1 MNGAVLVGAIRP
13 PPAKI
18 QGDLSLDLRDYL
30 RIVRRSWISITAL
43 TALGLLLGGASSV
56 LTPPTYTSN
65 TQLFVAIQSS
75 GSISELQQG
84 NTFSQARVQ
93 SYVRTVT
100 TPVVLQPVIDSLG
113 LQESPVEL
121 ASRVQ
126 ASTDL
131 NTVIINIS
139 VDDGSP
145 VQAAATAQAVANS
158 LIKAVD
164 TLEKPRVG
172 DTSPVSL
179 SVITPASAP
188 MAPSAPNTRLNLAL
202 GLFIGIASGLGL
214 AVARNI
220 FDTRI
225 RVEADVRRV
234 TDAALL
240 GGIAFDQEATDRPLL
255 TQSSDQ
261 SPRAESFRQ
270 IRTNLQFANVAGRA
284 RTILLTSSLPGEGKS
299 TTATNLAISL
309 AQAGQTVCLIDAD
322 LRRPMVSEYLGLE
335 RNAGLTT
342 ALVGD
347 AHVDDLLQAWGDH
360 NLFVL
365 TSGQIPPN
373 PSELLGSGAM
383 SSLLKG
389 LEAAFDVV
397 VIDAPPLLP
406 VTDAAVLSQHVGGVV
421 LVVGAQ
427 KAREQDL
434 GKALQALEMVNANLL
449 GIVVNRLPS
458 KGPDAYA
465 YSYYRREDEPLKP
478 RNEKAAAETIRP
490 HSERVDEFDALLAP
504 APHRPAQ
511 AFRPRS

>member
-1 MNGAVLVGAIRP
+1 MNGAVLVAAIGP
-13 PPAKI
+13 PPAKT
-18 QGDLSLDLRDYL
+18 QGDQSLDLRDYL
-30 RIVRRSWISITAL
+30 RIVRRSWVLITAL
-43 TALGLLLGGASSV
+43 TALGLLIGGAFSV
-56 LTPPTYTSN
+56 LAQRTYTAN

-113 LQESPVEL
+113 LKESPAEL
-121 ASRVQ
+121 AGRVQ

-139 VDDGSP
+139 VRDDSP
-145 VQAAATAQAVANS
+145 VQSAATAQAVANS
-158 LIKAVD
+158 LIRAVD
-164 TLEKPRVG
+164 TLEKPRAG

-188 MAPSAPNTRLNLAL
+188 PGPSAPNTRLNLAL
-202 GLFIGIASGLGL
+202 GLFIGIASGIGL
-214 AVARNI
+214 AVARSI

-240 GGIAFDQEATDRPLL
+240 GGIAFDQEATDKPLL

-270 IRTNLQFANVAGRA
+270 IRTNLQFANIAGRA
-284 RTILLTSSLPGEGKS
+284 KTILLTSSLPGEGKS

-342 ALVGD
+342 ALVGG
-347 AHVDDLLQAWGDH
+347 AHIDDLLQGWGNH

-383 SSLLKG
+383 SSLLKQ

-434 GKALQALEMVNANLL
+434 DKALQALKMVNANLL
-449 GIVVNRLPS
+449 GIVVNRLPV

-465 YSYYRREDEPLKP
+465 YSYYRREDANP
-478 RNEKAAAETIRP
+478 RLPTENAATDSSQPRREQ
-490 HSERVDEFDALLAP
+490 VDEFDELLTP
-504 APHRPAQ
+504 APVRRAQ
-511 AFRPRS
+511 SFRPRP